1 MDREINYL
9 MAIKIRRNITISYIK
24 RYNRRKRKGV
34 SKVGLPTTLANMDI
48 AGILGGIVQCYRDTK
63 INAEIQETEREKVRQ
78 QARVFIAQYE
88 KDTEKA
94 IAEIQ
99 SVTEQN
105 IEIIRTIGNIMCRDN
120 VDTEIIEFCKILLG
134 TMK

>member
-1 MDREINYL
+1 M
-9 MAIKIRRNITISYIK
+9 
-24 RYNRRKRKGV
+24 
-34 SKVGLPTTLANMDI
+34 SKVDLPTTLANMDI